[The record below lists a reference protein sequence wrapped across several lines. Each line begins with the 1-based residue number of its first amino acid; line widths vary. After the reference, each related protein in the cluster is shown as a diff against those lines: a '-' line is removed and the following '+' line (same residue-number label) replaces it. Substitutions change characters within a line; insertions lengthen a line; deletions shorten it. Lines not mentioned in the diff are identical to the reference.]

1 MDLPFMSEEKEIAIL
16 YKFIENIVKK
26 NQKQGM
32 TDREFRIDIASEASM
47 LLYYE
52 KKEDKK

>member
-1 MDLPFMSEEKEIAIL
+1 MSEEKEIAIL

>member
-1 MDLPFMSEEKEIAIL
+1 MDLSFMNEEKRISML
-16 YKFIENIVKK
+16 WKFIEKIVKK

-32 TDREFRIDIASEASM
+32 TDRKFRIDIASEASM
-47 LLYYE
+47 LLYCE

>member
-1 MDLPFMSEEKEIAIL
+1 MSEEKEIAIL

-32 TDREFRIDIASEASM
+32 TDREFRIDVASEASM
-47 LLYYE
+47 LYNY
-52 KKEDKK
+52 KDKK